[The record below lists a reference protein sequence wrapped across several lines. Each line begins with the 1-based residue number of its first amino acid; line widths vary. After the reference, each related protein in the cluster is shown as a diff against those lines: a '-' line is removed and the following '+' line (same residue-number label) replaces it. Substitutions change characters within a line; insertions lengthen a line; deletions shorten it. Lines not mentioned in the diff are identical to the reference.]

1 MMEAL
6 LYGVP
11 LPGRFRIEIRLA
23 EHPQAKLAVPT
34 AGRLMASFLIV
45 PT

>member
-23 EHPQAKLAVPT
+23 EHPQAKLA
-34 AGRLMASFLIV
+34 LMASFLIV